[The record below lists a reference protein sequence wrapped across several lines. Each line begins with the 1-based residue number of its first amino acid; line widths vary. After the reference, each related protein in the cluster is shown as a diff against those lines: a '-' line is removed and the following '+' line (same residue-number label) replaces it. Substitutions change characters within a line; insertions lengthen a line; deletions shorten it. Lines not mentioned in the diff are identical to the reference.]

1 MSIAGSAFGAART
14 TLADSAL
21 SPSSLHHSGLA
32 TSAHALLLRQHVKS
46 RCRGLCPGL
55 RSHRKLTGN
64 RSLASRN
71 RCAAST
77 TCAPSFGEH
86 HTEVVVGPG
95 LVAGSRAISGRAVS
109 GRACSSV
116 GSPTGREGRA
126 CGRVAPSWKVRC
138 GVERELGHTHTP
150 HTHTHT
156 PTRAPGGDDGLEHLF
171 ALCQT
176 GTRRGRKWHGH
187 HFSIAGLCRRATSY
201 HELQYSD
208 STVCIRHL
216 P

>member
-86 HTEVVVGPG
+86 HTEVVVSPG
-95 LVAGSRAISGRAVS
+95 LVGLQGDLGQGGLGQGVLISGKS
-109 GRACSSV
+109 LSSQ
-116 GSPTGREGRA
+116 A
-126 CGRVAPSWKVRC
+126 
-138 GVERELGHTHTP
+138 
-150 HTHTHT
+150 
-156 PTRAPGGDDGLEHLF
+156 
-171 ALCQT
+171 
-176 GTRRGRKWHGH
+176 
-187 HFSIAGLCRRATSY
+187 
-201 HELQYSD
+201 
-208 STVCIRHL
+208 
-216 P
+216 